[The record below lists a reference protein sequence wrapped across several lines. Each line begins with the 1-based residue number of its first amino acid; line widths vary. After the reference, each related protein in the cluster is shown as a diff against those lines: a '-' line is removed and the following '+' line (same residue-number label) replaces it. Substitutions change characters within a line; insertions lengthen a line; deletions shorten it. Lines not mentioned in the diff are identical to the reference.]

1 MRRPAVQIF
10 RSCAPDP
17 LALTGLGCRI
27 LSLCS
32 NRLFKESPATS
43 WPLQQK
49 IIRLVAAVLVHCLAL
64 PRVALP
70 LSLSLDV
77 CVYIYI
83 YKRLYVC
90 VYIYIYTYIHVCAAR
105 RKTSI

>member
-1 MRRPAVQIF
+1 MGPPSVCGGWRNTGEYAPCVMTFDGFCPSARVLGSFVSMRRPAVQIF

-49 IIRLVAAVLVHCLAL
+49 KKKKKKKKISF
-64 PRVALP
+64 PFLP
-70 LSLSLDV
+70 LL
-77 CVYIYI
+77 
-83 YKRLYVC
+83 
-90 VYIYIYTYIHVCAAR
+90 
-105 RKTSI
+105 